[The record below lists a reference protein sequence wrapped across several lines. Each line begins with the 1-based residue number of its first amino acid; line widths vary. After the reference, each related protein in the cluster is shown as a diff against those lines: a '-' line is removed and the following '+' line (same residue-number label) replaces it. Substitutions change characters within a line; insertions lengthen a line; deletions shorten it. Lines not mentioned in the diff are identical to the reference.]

1 MLQGSCPS
9 RTAPFFY
16 FTWERVQEAR
26 LTSIEHV
33 YRRDRPGSASMISS
47 MSPNA
52 FSMYE
57 YACSSKGRTMPFQS
71 SSAMSL
77 FPLSCSA
84 QMKLYICLCNASAFS
99 AHSSALTRI
108 GSISAFSILPGIINK
123 EINIASSFILSSPGQ
138 G

>member
-1 MLQGSCPS
+1 MYHSITFQTIFVSIILVVVEDGLRETCSKSCWFNYESLNPCS
-9 RTAPFFY
+9 CGR
-16 FTWERVQEAR
+16 WSQ
-26 LTSIEHV
+26 S
-33 YRRDRPGSASMISS
+33 PGQ
-47 MSPNA
+47 
-52 FSMYE
+52 YE

-77 FPLSCSA
+77 FPLSCSS
-84 QMKLYICLCNASAFS
+84 QMKLYICLYNASAFS

-123 EINIASSFILSSPGQ
+123 EINIASSFIPSSPGQ